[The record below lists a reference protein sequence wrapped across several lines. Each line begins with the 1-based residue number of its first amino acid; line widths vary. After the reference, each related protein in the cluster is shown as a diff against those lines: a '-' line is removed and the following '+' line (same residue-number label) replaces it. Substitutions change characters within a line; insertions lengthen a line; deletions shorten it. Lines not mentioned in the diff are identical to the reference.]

1 LRLLLESE
9 VQLTNET
16 LKIFHPMKNHD
27 SAVFGSLKSWQM
39 HNHS

>member
-1 LRLLLESE
+1 LESE

-27 SAVFGSLKSWQM
+27 SAVFGPFGKCWQM
-39 HNHS
+39 HHHS